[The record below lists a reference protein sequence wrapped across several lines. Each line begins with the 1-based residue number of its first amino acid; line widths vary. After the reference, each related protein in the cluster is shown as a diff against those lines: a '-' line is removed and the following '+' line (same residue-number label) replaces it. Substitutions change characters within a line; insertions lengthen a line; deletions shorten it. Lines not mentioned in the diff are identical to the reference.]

1 MRSWKIL
8 RRGFLRA
15 GFILGIGLLCLKSTQ
30 ADVTPPQTGPCNNME
45 ASNIPCP
52 YASPTASCSTYSQ
65 SLCNGKAHVV
75 VVSNTFG
82 WTEKEGSNAFQLVNN
97 GNNIQGDCSYSTAC
111 FWDVLLLPDGG
122 CRDSG
127 LAPTVDLRNIY
138 DSYSCSNP

>member
-52 YASPTASCSTYSQ
+52 YASPTAGCSTYSQ
-65 SLCNGKAHVV
+65 SLCNGSNYVA

-82 WTEKEGSNAFQLVNN
+82 YHEREGFNAYPIINN
-97 GNNIQGDCSYSTAC
+97 GNKVVSECAYTTVC
-111 FWDVLLLPDGG
+111 YWDYGVLPDGA
-122 CRDSG
+122 CRNSG
-127 LAPTVDLRNIY
+127 LGGHIDYAEIND
-138 DSYSCSNP
+138 SNPCSAP